1 MHIIFLGTID
11 NLIPGKRYIFR
22 IKARTR
28 IGGGN
33 WVVWDQEMP
42 VWAPPTPDRRSIAT
56 IVARTMTTVTL
67 RFRRNYFSDEH
78 GMVKAYAIIVT
89 EDYSKTTQ
97 NKPRCAPKIINLT
110 QNLLRRRFQNDI
122 HNAFLS
128 CSRLPTWQQ
137 VQQFRT
143 WPPYQASDPYYPFNN
158 SSVEDFTVGI
168 ENCENKV
175 DKVYCNGPL
184 KPGGLY
190 RFKIRAYT
198 TQEQFSGMRTPQ

>member
-1 MHIIFLGTID
+1 M
-11 NLIPGKRYIFR
+11 
-22 IKARTR
+22 
-28 IGGGN
+28 
-33 WVVWDQEMP
+33 VWDQEMP

-97 NKPRCAPKIINLT
+97 NKPRLERSFCTHLSTFT
-110 QNLLRRRFQNDI
+110 QDI
-122 HNAFLS
+122 HTYFLS
-128 CSRLPTWQQ
+128 PRLPTWQQ

-198 TQEQFSGMRTPQ
+198 TQEQFSGMYMHSKKTISKTFIISFWK